1 MFQKISSNLYA
12 LISET
17 NSCNIFLLKGP
28 NILIDTGLEKDKAY
42 LEKSLKELDLTPND
56 ISKVLFTHGHVDH
69 IGGAVLFSNTEFWMS
84 QHDGELVNKKDENFT
99 VSKWF
104 KQTYYPN
111 IKNFYSKDQ
120 VFDLEDFSLKVI
132 ETPGHTKG
140 SVCFY
145 DEKNKILFS
154 GDTLF
159 ENSIG
164 RYDLPTSNKE
174 ELKDS
179 IEKISKLDFNL
190 LLPGH
195 MSIVKENQKDNL
207 IEARKL
213 LE

>member
-1 MFQKISSNLYA
+1 MFQKIFSNIYA
-12 LISET
+12 LLSESG
-17 NSCNIFLLKGP
+17 SCNIFLLKGL
-28 NILIDTGLEKDKAY
+28 NILIDTGLEKDSGF
-42 LEKSLKELDLTPND
+42 LEKSLKELNLAPND

-69 IGGAVLFSNTEFWMS
+69 IGGAVLFPNAEFWMS
-84 QHDGELVNKKDENFT
+84 KHDGDLVNKKDENFT

-104 KQTYYPN
+104 KQTCYPTL
-111 IKNFYSKDQ
+111 KNFYSHNQ
-120 VFDLEDFSLKVI
+120 IFDFGDFSLKVI

-145 DEKNKILFS
+145 DEKNKLLFS

-159 ENSIG
+159 EKSIG

-179 IEKISKLDFNL
+179 IEKLLKLDFNL

-195 MSIVKENQKDNL
+195 MDIVKENQKDNL
-207 IEARKL
+207 KEARKL